1 MTLEAAAKF
10 GQYLPFL
17 GGKSSIPAGGVQ
29 GIPAGGSEGG
39 KTGGQVAEV
48 GAVWGGD
55 SYGNINVTDATYNR
69 ISAID
74 GELSPKQLPNGN
86 RHLAWA

>member
-1 MTLEAAAKF
+1 MTFDVSKF

-17 GGKSSIPAGGVQ
+17 GGQTTIPSGGVQ
-29 GIPAGGSEGG
+29 GVPSGKEEGG
-39 KTGGQVAEV
+39 KTGGQVAGV
-48 GAVWGGD
+48 DAVWGGN
-55 SYGNINVTDATYNR
+55 SYGNINFTDATYNR
-69 ISAID
+69 INAID